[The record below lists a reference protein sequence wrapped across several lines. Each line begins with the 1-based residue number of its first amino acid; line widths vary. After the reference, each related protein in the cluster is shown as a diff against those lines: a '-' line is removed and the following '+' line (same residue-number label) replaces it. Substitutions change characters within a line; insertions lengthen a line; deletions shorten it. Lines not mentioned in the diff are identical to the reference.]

1 MENSKNTGYIL
12 HDFMKEDL
20 GLSGVALRVYAL
32 IYSFTQNSGDCYAS
46 LNNMAKRCAASTKSI
61 QRALKYLTDMGYIKK
76 TTNNL
81 SSSNHYVADMSKV
94 RQKSPEGMDIMSKGE
109 DKMSRGVDIVT
120 RGVDIVSNN
129 NKEDNKEYIPTT
141 TNNTYSLRRGGKP
154 LVTMGNKKM
163 LLLTLHEY
171 ANLLRVLGVV
181 PTRRYMRNLENRII
195 SHPRYNYDNH
205 YQTIIDWARKDGY
218 VVPAEQ

>member
-32 IYSFTQNSGDCYAS
+32 IYSFTKSGSSCYGSIDYIAQRVGAS
-46 LNNMAKRCAASTKSI
+46 YKSVQLALNALVAKGYVTKTKTKPKSPSVYKVITDRITDTDSI
-61 QRALKYLTDMGYIKK
+61 TDTNYRSNDAKLPMPSVK
-76 TTNNL
+76 TT
-81 SSSNHYVADMSKV
+81 D
-94 RQKSPEGMDIMSKGE
+94 
-109 DKMSRGVDIVT
+109 
-120 RGVDIVSNN
+120 N
-129 NKEDNKEYIPTT
+129 NKDNNKTHTTTT

>member
-12 HDFMKEDL
+12 HDFMMKEM
-20 GLSGVALRVYAL
+20 GLDGVALKVYAL
-32 IYSFTQNSGDCYAS
+32 IYSFTKAGSNCYGS
-46 LNNMAKRCAASTKSI
+46 VRYIGERTDSAKSSVH
-61 QRALKYLTDMGYIKK
+61 RALNELLEKGYIYKLENNDGK
-76 TTNNL
+76 TSRYTANL
-81 SSSNHYVADMSKV
+81 DPLSQNGTTSVPNLDWDVP
-94 RQKSPEGMDIMSKGE
+94 KSDTPSPKIGH
-109 DKMSRGVDIVT
+109 
-120 RGVDIVSNN
+120 N
-129 NKEDNKEYIPTT
+129 NKDNNKPHNTTT